1 MIAASEPDDRAH
13 DHLHYTFMP
22 STLNLLVMDV
32 GNTRT
37 QIGRVL
43 NTSIDETAA
52 FANEDTGGIVDR
64 IVEWWTGLPQDT
76 PKAVLMASVNDP
88 IADPLASMLHDQL
101 SEEIYRL
108 GDDIPVPVAEDLD
121 PETLTGIDRLL
132 NAVAAYD
139 AAQQACVIVDA
150 GSAITVD
157 FIDGKGTFHG
167 GAIAPGARMQLQA
180 LSEYTDAL
188 PDLEFTKP
196 LEGQFGKSTGQAMLQ
211 GVFYGIRGMVWRLV
225 EQYAQ
230 SYGAYP
236 MVIATGGDAQ
246 VLFGEDELVDRI
258 VPHLTLLGIAASARH
273 VLNGHPGIASESSE

>member
-1 MIAASEPDDRAH
+1 
-13 DHLHYTFMP
+13 MP
-22 STLNLLVMDV
+22 NTLNLLVMDV

-43 NTSIDETAA
+43 NTSIDETAT
-52 FANEDTGGIVDR
+52 FGNEDTSGIVDR
-64 IVEWWTGLPQDT
+64 IVEWWTGLPEDT

-88 IADPLASMLHDQL
+88 IADGLASMLQDQL

-108 GDDIPVPVAEDLD
+108 GDDIPVPIAEDLD
-121 PETLTGIDRLL
+121 PETLTGVDRLL

-139 AAQQACVIVDA
+139 AVQQACVIVDA
-150 GSAITVD
+150 GSAVTVD

-180 LSEYTDAL
+180 LSEHTDAL
-188 PDLEFTKP
+188 PDLEFSIP

-236 MVIATGGDAQ
+236 MVIVTGGDAE
-246 VLFGEDELVDRI
+246 VLFGDDELIDRI

-273 VLNGHPGIASESSE
+273 VLSGHPGIASEPSE